1 MRYVGLDVHK
11 EFCQASVLDEKGIEL
26 GNERFPTT
34 QGGLES
40 FLERF
45 DEASFVLESTGVWE
59 FVYEIIEAKGFP
71 VKLAHPLKVRA
82 IAEASVKTDKV
93 DARTLARLLR
103 LDMVPESYVPPKDI
117 RDLRRLT
124 RLRSYLTQTNTG
136 FKNRTHAELL
146 SRGIKRPEDLSKP
159 FSQKS
164 QEWLRSLDIQAVDVQ
179 VNMIEAI
186 QGQIELV
193 NKYVQDEFDKRL
205 EVRNLTSIPGVGM
218 YSALVI
224 FAEIG
229 EVQRF
234 PDAEHLCSYAGLT
247 PTVSQS
253 ASTCYYGG
261 ISKEGS
267 KQLRWILTEVVY
279 SHHRFEPDSNL
290 SKFFDKIARKKGKQK
305 ATMAAARKL
314 LHIIYWMM
322 LNGES
327 YHSHGFNPVAK
338 PAA

>member
-1 MRYVGLDVHK
+1 MQYVGLDVHK
-11 EFCQASVLDEKGIEL
+11 EFCQASILNEKGFEED
-26 GNERFPTT
+26 NVRFPTT
-34 QGGLES
+34 RRGLES

-45 DEASFVLESTGVWE
+45 EDASFVLESTGVWE
-59 FVYEIIEAKGFP
+59 FVYEIIEGEGFP

-93 DARTLARLLR
+93 DARTLAKLLR
-103 LDMVPESYVPPKDI
+103 LDMVPESYIPPKDI

-136 FKNRTHAELL
+136 LKNRTHAELL
-146 SRGIKRPEDLSKP
+146 ARGIRRPEDMVVP
-159 FSQKS
+159 FAKKS
-164 QEWLRSLDIQAVDVQ
+164 QDWMRTLDIPGVDVQ
-179 VNMIEAI
+179 LNMISAV

-193 NKYVQDEFDKRL
+193 NEMIRKEFDRRE
-205 EVRNLTSIPGVGM
+205 EVRNLTSIPGIGI

-224 FAEIG
+224 YAEIG
-229 EVQRF
+229 DVRRF
-234 PDAEHLCSYAGLT
+234 PDPEHLCSYAGLT

-253 ASTCYYGG
+253 ASSVHYGG

-267 KQLRWILTEVVY
+267 KQLRWILTEAVHT
-279 SHHRFEPDSNL
+279 HHRYEPGSNL
-290 SKFFDKIARKKGKQK
+290 SRFYDKIAKKRGKQK
-305 ATMAAARKL
+305 AAMAAARKL

-322 LNGES
+322 LNGEP
-327 YHSHGFNPVAK
+327 YHGHGFNPVAK

>member
-11 EFCQASVLDEKGIEL
+11 EFCQASVLDEKGFEL

-45 DEASFVLESTGVWE
+45 DEASLVLESTGVWE

-93 DARTLARLLR
+93 DARTLAKLLR
-103 LDMVPESYVPPKDI
+103 LDMVPESYIPPKDI

-124 RLRSYLTQTNTG
+124 RLRSYLTRTNTG
-136 FKNRTHAELL
+136 YKNRTHADLL
-146 SRGIKRPEDLSKP
+146 ARGIRRPEGMNVP

-164 QEWLRSLDIQAVDVQ
+164 QDWIRSLDIHGVDFQLNV
-179 VNMIEAI
+179 IEAV
-186 QGQIELV
+186 QGQIEMV
-193 NKYVQDEFDKRL
+193 NRFIQEEFDRRE
-205 EVRNLTSIPGVGM
+205 EVRNLTSIPGIGM
-218 YSALVI
+218 FSAMVI

-229 EVQRF
+229 EVHRF

-253 ASTCYYGG
+253 ASSCHYGG

-267 KQLRWILTEVVY
+267 KQLRWILTEAVY
-279 SHHRFEPDSNL
+279 SHVRVEPDSNL
-290 SKFFDKIARKKGKQK
+290 SK
-305 ATMAAARKL
+305 
-314 LHIIYWMM
+314 
-322 LNGES
+322 
-327 YHSHGFNPVAK
+327 V
-338 PAA
+338 

>member
-11 EFCQASVLDEKGIEL
+11 ELCQASILNEKGFEED
-26 GNERFPTT
+26 NVRFPTT
-34 QGGLES
+34 HRGLES
-40 FLERF
+40 FLDRF
-45 DEASFVLESTGVWE
+45 EDASFVLESTGVWE

-93 DARTLARLLR
+93 DARTLAKLLR
-103 LDMVPESYVPPKDI
+103 LDMVPESYIPPKDI

-136 FKNRTHAELL
+136 LKNRTHAELL
-146 SRGIKRPEDLSKP
+146 ARGIRRPDGLICP
-159 FSQKS
+159 FTQKS
-164 QEWLRSLDIQAVDVQ
+164 QEWIRSLDIPGVDVQ
-179 VNMIEAI
+179 LNMVEAV
-186 QGQIELV
+186 QGQISLV
-193 NKYVQDEFDKRL
+193 NEMIRAEYDRRE
-205 EVRNLTSIPGVGM
+205 EVRNLTSIPGIGI

-229 EVQRF
+229 DVRRF
-234 PDAEHLCSYAGLT
+234 PDPEHLCSYAGLT

-253 ASTCYYGG
+253 ASSVHYGG

-267 KQLRWILTEVVY
+267 KQLRWILTEVV
-279 SHHRFEPDSNL
+279 HTHRRFEPGSEL
-290 SKFFDKIARKKGKQK
+290 SRFYDRITKKRGKQK
-305 ATMAAARKL
+305 AAMAAARKL

-322 LNGES
+322 LTGEE
-327 YHSHGFNPVAK
+327 YHSHGFNPVSK

>member
-11 EFCQASVLDEKGIEL
+11 EFCQASILNEKGFEEDNL
-26 GNERFPTT
+26 RFPTT
-34 QGGLES
+34 RRGLES
-40 FLERF
+40 FLDRF
-45 DEASFVLESTGVWE
+45 EDASFVLESTGIWE
-59 FVYEIIEAKGFP
+59 FVYEIIEEKGYS

-93 DARTLARLLR
+93 DARTLAKLLR
-103 LDMVPESYVPPKDI
+103 LDMVPESYVPSREI

-136 FKNRTHAELL
+136 LKNRTHAELL
-146 SRGIKRPEDLSKP
+146 SRGIRRPDDLVTP
-159 FSQKS
+159 FTQKS
-164 QEWLRSLDIQAVDVQ
+164 NAWMRSLDIPGVDVQ
-179 VNMIEAI
+179 LNMVEAV
-186 QGQIELV
+186 QGQIALV
-193 NKYVQDEFDKRL
+193 NEMIRKEFDRRE
-205 EVRNLTSIPGVGM
+205 EVRNLTSIPGIGI

-229 EVQRF
+229 DVRRF
-234 PDAEHLCSYAGLT
+234 PDPEHLCSYAGLT

-253 ASTCYYGG
+253 ASSVHYGG

-267 KQLRWILTEVVY
+267 KQLRWIPTEAVH
-279 SHHRFEPDSNL
+279 SHRRFEPASNL
-290 SKFFDKIARKKGKQK
+290 SRFYDKIAKKRGKQK
-305 ATMAAARKL
+305 AAMAAARKL
-314 LHIIYWMM
+314 LHVIYWMM
-322 LNGES
+322 LNGEE